1 MIWLEY
7 RYRQLDLLLLFP
19 LHLVYYYYYW
29 NYYLYYQFMI
39 PISNAIIINYYKN
52 QLLIMQQ
59 CNEYYNYKNKRNH
72 LNSVSVMQIKILLI
86 ILNVIIVVIVIIT
99 PNNVQ
104 LITCIALQVHFCF
117 VCQFYAFS
125 CQDFNLKESFYKV
138 PFMPSPY
145 QCKLIRLG
153 IVNLFTLTHSI
164 YSCYF
169 ISVFATGSANSF
181 YLIQTCLLNHGH
193 LFFLF
198 QKPSFAAPS
207 NPIVSNF

>member
-1 MIWLEY
+1 MFC
-7 RYRQLDLLLLFP
+7 LLVL
-19 LHLVYYYYYW
+19 
-29 NYYLYYQFMI
+29 
-39 PISNAIIINYYKN
+39 
-52 QLLIMQQ
+52 
-59 CNEYYNYKNKRNH
+59 C
-72 LNSVSVMQIKILLI
+72 
-86 ILNVIIVVIVIIT
+86 
-99 PNNVQ
+99 
-104 LITCIALQVHFCF
+104 
-117 VCQFYAFS
+117 
-125 CQDFNLKESFYKV
+125 CQDFDLKESFYKV

-207 NPIVSNF
+207 NPIVSNFWPLWLQTFIWSKTRQYLHTHKNPRFRCRYSPSLCLLFLYHTVKEVRQKFEMIICLVPISCNFLVACYQLVYLINPWAYWDTLPSLDSSVC